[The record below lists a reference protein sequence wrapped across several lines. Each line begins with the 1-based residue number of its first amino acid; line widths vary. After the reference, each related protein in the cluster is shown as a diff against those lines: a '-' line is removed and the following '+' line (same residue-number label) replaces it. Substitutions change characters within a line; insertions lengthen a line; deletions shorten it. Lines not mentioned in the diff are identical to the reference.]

1 MKLSP
6 SIERLIDSLRHL
18 PGVGPKSAQRMT
30 LHLLE
35 RDRDGAQQIS
45 DAIDQALE
53 RVQNCSRCRN
63 FTELSVCE
71 ICADPKR
78 DASTLCV
85 VEAHANIMHFS
96 FPRVLPV
103 ARAHRHRARCSLE
116 GLAAQSGHET
126 AGGQATRKRWDV
138 CSHVF
143 LPRAA
148 GWAPP
153 GILMISK

>member
-45 DAIDQALE
+45 DAINQALE

-63 FTELSVCE
+63 FTELSICE

-85 VEAHANIMHFS
+85 VEAPA
-96 FPRVLPV
+96 
-103 ARAHRHRARCSLE
+103 
-116 GLAAQSGHET
+116 LAYSVDLHSRLWL
-126 AGGQATRKRWDV
+126 GG
-138 CSHVF
+138 
-143 LPRAA
+143 
-148 GWAPP
+148 
-153 GILMISK
+153 